1 MTLSEKETKIINDL
15 SKWENVESSNIKQ
28 VLYIPGEK
36 SRGRLFIKFKGDKI
50 YFYEEV
56 TKKTYKAFM
65 NAESKG
71 HYLNEN
77 IKPSHACYQIK

>member
-1 MTLSEKETKIINDL
+1 MTLSEKETKIINDI

-56 TKKTYKAFM
+56 PKKVYKAFM

-71 HYLNEN
+71 HFLNEN
-77 IKPSHACYQIK
+77 IKLSYVCYSIK

>member
-1 MTLSEKETKIINDL
+1 MTLSEKETKIINDP

-56 TKKTYKAFM
+56 PKKVYKAFM

-77 IKPSHACYQIK
+77 IKFSYACYQIK